1 MSIAGRIAVDSCAS
15 VAYGS
20 DNLPSEE
27 VCTAPKAT
35 KGVVTF
41 EVPRTMSGQRVR
53 DVQLTFDDGQ
63 VVDWEAAQGLEAIED
78 VLETDDGAKRLGE
91 LGIGM
96 EFGIDRVTDNIL
108 FDQKMGGTVHLV
120 LGRAYEANFAEGQS
134 GNHSAVHTDLVTD
147 LREASRL
154 EIDGELGIE
163 PGEFRLLLSRVAG
176 AFVGV
181 RFGGSPGGC

>member
-1 MSIAGRIAVDSCAS
+1 
-15 VAYGS
+15 
-20 DNLPSEE
+20 
-27 VCTAPKAT
+27 
-35 KGVVTF
+35 
-41 EVPRTMSGQRVR
+41 
-53 DVQLTFDDGQ
+53 
-63 VVDWEAAQGLEAIED
+63 
-78 VLETDDGAKRLGE
+78 
-91 LGIGM
+91 M